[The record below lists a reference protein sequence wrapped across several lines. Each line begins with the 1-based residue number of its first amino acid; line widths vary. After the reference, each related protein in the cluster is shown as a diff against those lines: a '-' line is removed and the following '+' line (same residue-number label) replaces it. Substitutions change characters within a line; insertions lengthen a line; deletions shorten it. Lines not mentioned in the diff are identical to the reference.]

1 MISCHRM
8 AVRPQ
13 SQWSRSCFHLA
24 ALIAGFS
31 NVLLQ
36 AEAHAEFVGSS
47 GATQVTQLESGGFQ
61 YQYTITNTSDS
72 ALLTG
77 WAIPFF
83 DDAATSFVGGE
94 SSIFAPT
101 GWSWTFTALTPDTT
115 NTAWGYV
122 AADDP
127 KNATYGAPGTAF
139 DNPPYALA
147 FFPDFNNIEDLSQTA
162 ILPGASLGGF
172 GYVSPY
178 GSGVNVPFVAVMI
191 IPPTGP
197 INDITDLF
205 QLTIGDPVTPQTPG
219 FPNTAQVPEPTPLVM
234 LLTGGLTAL
243 VASARRQRNPSRDAR
258 KQPGLTPLA

>member
-1 MISCHRM
+1 MISCQRI
-8 AVRPQ
+8 AVHPQ
-13 SQWSRSCFHLA
+13 SQWSRSCFRLA
-24 ALIAGFS
+24 ALISGLSSVLAGT
-31 NVLLQ
+31 
-36 AEAHAEFVGSS
+36 AARAEFVGSS
-47 GATQVTQLESGGFQ
+47 GATQVTQLESGGYQ
-61 YQYTITNTSDS
+61 YQYTITNTSDT
-72 ALLTG
+72 ALLSG

-94 SSIFAPT
+94 SSIFAPA
-101 GWSWTFTALTPDTT
+101 GWSWTFTALTPDNT

-147 FFPDFNNIEDLSQTA
+147 FFPDFTNIDDLSLTA

-178 GSGVNVPFVAVMI
+178 GSGVNVPFISVMI

-197 INDITDLF
+197 VSDITDLF
-205 QLTIGDPVTPQTPG
+205 QLTIGDPVIPQTPG
-219 FPNTAQVPEPTPLVM
+219 FPNTTQTPEPASLVM
-234 LLTGGLTAL
+234 LLTGSLTAL
-243 VASARRQRNPSRDAR
+243 CVSARRKR
-258 KQPGLTPLA
+258 KP